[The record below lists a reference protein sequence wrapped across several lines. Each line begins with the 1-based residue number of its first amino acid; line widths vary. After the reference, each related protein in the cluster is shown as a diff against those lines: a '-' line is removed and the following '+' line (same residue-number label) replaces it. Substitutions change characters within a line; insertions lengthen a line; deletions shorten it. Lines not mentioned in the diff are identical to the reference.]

1 MLFHKRRTHK
11 IILASRL
18 RQLSQKMKQK
28 EDIAHN
34 ASQIANSASCAVGI
48 ELNDRKWYIAIVR
61 NNTEK
66 SSSLKLRDL
75 GYEVFLPVQE
85 ETYFW
90 KDGRKRRRNRVL
102 LPGMVFVYVTE
113 KQRKKIVTLPYINRF
128 MVNRAGCINS
138 YNRHPIA
145 IIPNEQIEHL
155 KYMLGDKNAMVNIEP
170 LNLETG
176 DRVRVIRGN
185 LKGLEGNI
193 YQKTNGNSYVVIRLE
208 NLCCASVR
216 VSLKDVI
223 LI

>member
-90 KDGRKRRRNRVL
+90 KDGRKRKRNRVL

-113 KQRKKIVTLPYINRF
+113 KQRKKIVTLPPDFITF
-128 MVNRAGCINS
+128 L
-138 YNRHPIA
+138 RHHIA
-145 IIPNEQIEHL
+145 HNDNQ
-155 KYMLGDKNAMVNIEP
+155 
-170 LNLETG
+170 
-176 DRVRVIRGN
+176 RV
-185 LKGLEGNI
+185 
-193 YQKTNGNSYVVIRLE
+193 T
-208 NLCCASVR
+208 
-216 VSLKDVI
+216 
-223 LI
+223 